1 MSFILDAL
9 KRAEAEREQ
18 GRVPGLMA
26 QHGNAGAH
34 DGTRGDGA
42 ATGSAL
48 RWALLGVGLLIAA
61 LLLWLTFKPDAR
73 GLPPQASHVPD
84 MPAPTQPAPTLPS
97 APALPPAL
105 PSPIAAAPA
114 QPPDQRTMQSAEPA
128 ARAQTTAQPAEPQ
141 RAAAVPATTAPTPA
155 ETSAAATAQAER
167 ARAAATRAEAA
178 ASAAAAKLAVAQARA
193 ASAAEAKAAKAA
205 ALAAA
210 NAPAEKLPSLADLPP
225 DLRAGLPALAV
236 SGAIHSQNRADRL
249 LIVNGV
255 LLHEGE
261 SIAPGLVLEQ
271 IRLKSAVLRFK
282 NQRFELAY

>member
-26 QHGNAGAH
+26 QHGDPLSHPAQRHPDAPRAGLLWR
-34 DGTRGDGA
+34 T
-42 ATGSAL
+42 
-48 RWALLGVGLLIAA
+48 ALLALAVLIAG
-61 LLLWLTFKPDAR
+61 LLLWLVFKPEA
-73 GLPPQASHVPD
+73 LSPQAVAVTGSGAAGAGAGAAD
-84 MPAPTQPAPTLPS
+84 GM
-97 APALPPAL
+97 
-105 PSPIAAAPA
+105 AAAPPPLPATAPPEAMPPPPSPAVPPMAPPTAPPVTTDVRPATAA
-114 QPPDQRTMQSAEPA
+114 QADSAL
-128 ARAQTTAQPAEPQ
+128 
-141 RAAAVPATTAPTPA
+141 AAAA
-155 ETSAAATAQAER
+155 EK
-167 ARAAATRAEAA
+167 
-178 ASAAAAKLAVAQARA
+178 ASAAAASKQAFAQARA
-193 ASAAEAKAAKAA
+193 ASAAEAKAAK
-205 ALAAA
+205 LAAA
-210 NAPAEKLPSLADLPP
+210 QAAQAAATAPPEKLPSLADLPP
-225 DLRAGLPALAV
+225 ELRAGVPALAV